1 MRVEIMGAQNRG
13 TVAESQS
20 LLIMND
26 PSISTRTRTYRG
38 GMLNWTD

>member
-1 MRVEIMGAQNRG
+1 MVRVETMGAQNCG

-26 PSISTRTRTYRG
+26 PSISTRTRTYTAA
-38 GMLNWTD
+38 MLNW